1 MINSVLD
8 LAPIDSQHQVPHL
21 RQESFSPDHHVL
33 DSVDETDSSFYT
45 PRLKCFGFTCTLP
58 DDEAAEDIITLS
70 PSILTNPDDP
80 EQPYANDL
88 IKSLTLCLPQ
98 LTQDVGSQKQMFS
111 KIYLMATARIQRLAR
126 TYFLHFHRSISI
138 LHPASFD
145 PSNVSISLL
154 AAVVF
159 VGALYSEDLSERHI
173 SFGLDLVEWL
183 VFSSKTFSISHGVG
197 IYDFTTDESA
207 QTTFEDLQAGCLVVV
222 AQHCFGNQAAKT
234 RVMESRFGEIIRV
247 STLLGMHAN

>member
-1 MINSVLD
+1 MLD
-8 LAPIDSQHQVPHL
+8 NVA
-21 RQESFSPDHHVL
+21 
-33 DSVDETDSSFYT
+33 ETDSSFYI

-58 DDEAAEDIITLS
+58 DDEAAEDNITFS
-70 PSILTNPDDP
+70 PSILTSPDDT

-88 IKSLTLCLPQ
+88 MKSLTLCLPQ
-98 LTQDVGSQKQMFS
+98 LTQDVGLQKHMFS

-126 TYFLHFHRSISI
+126 TYFLYVHRSINI

-145 PSNVSISLL
+145 PSKVSISLL

-173 SFGLDLVEWL
+173 EFGLDLVECM
-183 VFSSKTFSISHGVG
+183 VFSSKTFNTSHGVG
-197 IYDFTTDESA
+197 IYDCATDENE
-207 QTTFEDLQAGCLVVV
+207 QTSFEDLQAGCLVVV
-222 AQHCFGNQAAKT
+222 AQHCFGNQAAKA

-247 STLLGMHAN
+247 STHLRMYAN